1 MDTVASA
8 VIMVSYLC
16 LQDCNSSNTEYTEII
31 KCLVELS
38 SSTNHPPADYD
49 SESLLNYQ
57 VVFEALQ
64 GELADFQKDHV
75 AAWTVFSRNVAQ
87 KDSTLQVD
95 Y

>member
-1 MDTVASA
+1 VDTVASA

-57 VVFEALQ
+57 VVLEALQ